1 MGAECGRIGI
11 SVATWAIVI
20 EASLSHSVGIVGAP
34 RLLVLICR
42 ARWQLPPQS
51 GSWSLNLPADSHT
64 LTLLLEQPLHLK
76 AVQYTLAFN
85 AQSYYLFANTGC

>member
-20 EASLSHSVGIVGAP
+20 EASLSWYCG
-34 RLLVLICR
+34 R
-42 ARWQLPPQS
+42 AKIIGSYMPRWQLPPQS
-51 GSWSLNLPADSHT
+51 GSWSLNLPADSRT

>member
-20 EASLSHSVGIVGAP
+20 EAPLSHSVGIVGAP
-34 RLLVLICR
+34 RLLVLICHV
-42 ARWQLPPQS
+42 
-51 GSWSLNLPADSHT
+51 GY
-64 LTLLLEQPLHLK
+64 LLEQPLHLK

>member
-1 MGAECGRIGI
+1 M
-11 SVATWAIVI
+11 
-20 EASLSHSVGIVGAP
+20 P
-34 RLLVLICR
+34 
-42 ARWQLPPQS
+42 RWQLPPQS

-85 AQSYYLFANTGC
+85 AQSYHLFANTGC